1 MEALYIYISRKF
13 LPEQEKNQ
21 MVALYIYKILST
33 CGYPRLR
40 DQFIDREEGRWT
52 RRALHNCKEEKKTTY
67 TKIWDVHRIN
77 KIESRPLT
85 P

>member
-1 MEALYIYISRKF
+1 MEALYIYIYKILARAG
-13 LPEQEKNQ
+13 EKPFQ

-52 RRALHNCKEEKKTTY
+52 RRALHNCKKEKKTTY
-67 TKIWDVHRIN
+67 TKI
-77 KIESRPLT
+77 
-85 P
+85 